1 MGPTWRIPDLGES
14 EIRTGLE
21 EDWAMSTTPEVWR
34 LRPMQGRRRAR
45 RPKLQPQNCQ
55 ELPAESRTAARGSRR
70 SAIGG
75 TLVDGSSILQ
85 PVHPPSAPTAQA
97 AGIQVGVK
105 ALTLIS
111 LAVVL
116 GACGGS
122 FPPPND
128 QVASTQGAVRAAE
141 EAGADKDPEAELY
154 VKLAREQLD
163 KGREVMTDGQN
174 ERADRLLR
182 RAEADADLARGIARS
197 KTAAAEAEEAKK
209 SVEKM
214 TGVDK

>member
-1 MGPTWRIPDLGES
+1 M
-14 EIRTGLE
+14 
-21 EDWAMSTTPEVWR
+21 
-34 LRPMQGRRRAR
+34 
-45 RPKLQPQNCQ
+45 
-55 ELPAESRTAARGSRR
+55 
-70 SAIGG
+70 
-75 TLVDGSSILQ
+75 
-85 PVHPPSAPTAQA
+85 
-97 AGIQVGVK
+97 K